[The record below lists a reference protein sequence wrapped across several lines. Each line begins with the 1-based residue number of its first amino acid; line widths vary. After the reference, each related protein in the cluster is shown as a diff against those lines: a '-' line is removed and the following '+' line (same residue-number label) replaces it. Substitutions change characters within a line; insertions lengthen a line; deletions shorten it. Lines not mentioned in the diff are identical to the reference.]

1 MNKPDCGNHR
11 TGHPRWAQLMANTWN
26 SFSEIRRT
34 QQATRS
40 VSPSHVRL
48 TGFVN
53 FARRVSPTGNV
64 ATDPSDTQDSY
75 ASSDL
80 TGERRY
86 LTTGTA
92 TATPTTAL
100 KRAPTFS
107 RNHRLDTVSGSIGV
121 CSSSCCP
128 TGSFSSLTKSPLNT
142 CLGIWLPRSIASQRM
157 EIRDDVADVLI
168 PQRLAMPDLFPIRV
182 TKIRT
187 PRDDDGPQALI
198 AYERQI
204 AGVGNLSWALLM
216 TGSATDSDDL
226 LSMFGIAYRVRR
238 I

>member
-11 TGHPRWAQLMANTWN
+11 TGHPRCAQLIANTWN

-40 VSPSHVRL
+40 VSPSHARL

-64 ATDPSDTQDSY
+64 STDPSDTQDLY

-86 LTTGTA
+86 LTTGTP

-100 KRAPTFS
+100 KQAPTFS
-107 RNHRLDTVSGSIGV
+107 NNHRLDTVNGSTVV
-121 CSSSCCP
+121 CSYSWCP
-128 TGSFSSLTKSPLNT
+128 TESFSSLTNH
-142 CLGIWLPRSIASQRM
+142 
-157 EIRDDVADVLI
+157 
-168 PQRLAMPDLFPIRV
+168 
-182 TKIRT
+182 
-187 PRDDDGPQALI
+187 
-198 AYERQI
+198 
-204 AGVGNLSWALLM
+204 LLM
-216 TGSATDSDDL
+216 FFSGY
-226 LSMFGIAYRVRR
+226 G
-238 I
+238 